1 MYFNAV
7 GRHKSKVCIIDDVY
21 GKKTAWYTDLGWVVV
36 VKIVTWH
43 NGRCSRLHLASFRL
57 RSYFPQP
64 FHLFPSSGHCNM
76 TATTVRSR
84 RTRAGAY
91 TGAAVA
97 MSLF

>member
-57 RSYFPQP
+57 RSYFLNPSIY
-64 FHLFPSSGHCNM
+64 FHHLD
-76 TATTVRSR
+76 TVI
-84 RTRAGAY
+84 
-91 TGAAVA
+91 
-97 MSLF
+97 